1 MEKWFLLELW
11 QATVKMSLGHSVVPG
26 SIEAIYTSVHAHTQ
40 AHACTWTH
48 QRYGK
53 QGACTVE
60 KLDKLN
66 LTQVLKV
73 DIDSDI
79 M

>member
-1 MEKWFLLELW
+1 
-11 QATVKMSLGHSVVPG
+11 MSLEHSVVPG
-26 SIEAIYTSVHAHTQ
+26 SIEAIHTACVHTQ
-40 AHACTWTH
+40 AHAHTWTY
-48 QRYGK
+48 QQYGK

-73 DIDSDI
+73 DIVSDI